1 MNNKNKLLN
10 RINVMYILEKL
21 VYLLSYTIVFLMLS
35 YFFDSF
41 VIDREH
47 LFVYAFVSVT
57 IVYTLNKTIKP
68 ILVRFTIPITGLTMG
83 IAYFFNNV
91 IILKLVDFL
100 MGFRLEFKSLFVLFF
115 IAILMSFSNL
125 LIEEILVKPVLKG
138 VKKHE

>member
-57 IVYTLNKTIKP
+57 IIYTLNKTIKP

>member
-1 MNNKNKLLN
+1 MHNKNKLLN

>member
-1 MNNKNKLLN
+1 MHNKNKLLN

-57 IVYTLNKTIKP
+57 IIYTLNKTIKP

>member
-1 MNNKNKLLN
+1 
-10 RINVMYILEKL
+10 MYILEKL

-57 IVYTLNKTIKP
+57 IIYTLNKTIKP